1 MDLRV
6 HLYIYF
12 RLLFENIIIYLNM
25 VKNMEPNFDELAQ
38 IGMEF
43 TLPRVNNRQATKEE
57 IKHLRENINDDI
69 KKTEEKMISIVMKPD
84 PDYINPDPTGNG
96 ISEGMESYE
105 FSVEDEIINAVSY
118 THLTLPTK
126 A

>member
-1 MDLRV
+1 
-6 HLYIYF
+6 
-12 RLLFENIIIYLNM
+12 
-25 VKNMEPNFDELAQ
+25 MEPNFDELAQ

-84 PDYINPDPTGNG
+84 PDYINPDSTGNG
-96 ISEGMESYE
+96 IAEGMESYE
-105 FSVEDEIINAVSY
+105 FSVEDEIINGFNDEKY
-118 THLTLPTK
+118 QQEIIQLINTHGPLLSCR
-126 A
+126 